1 MMENVSGLPTRV
13 VVIDHDIVISEIM
26 ALSISKERGLSL
38 VGVAHTDRDAAKVVR
53 REHPD
58 VVLFNYRKADDGYVG
73 VVRDVIAK
81 SPRSRVVLVSGE
93 SDVDLSHEALSVG
106 CSGVVGKDSSIAE
119 ILSAIRRAAHGEL
132 VVGSRTISARSA
144 AALIT

>member
-1 MMENVSGLPTRV
+1 MENVSVHPTRV
-13 VVIDHDIVISEIM
+13 VIIDDDIVVSEIM
-26 ALSISKERGLSL
+26 ALSISKEKGLSL
-38 VGVAHTDRDAAKVVR
+38 VGVAHTDRDAATVVR

-58 VVLFNYRKADDGYVG
+58 VVLFNYRKAGNGYVG

-93 SDVDLSHEALSVG
+93 RDLDLGNEALTSG

-119 ILSAIRRAAHGEL
+119 ILSAIRRAARGEL
-132 VVGSRTISARSA
+132 VVSSRSVSARSA
-144 AALIT
+144 AALIN

>member
-1 MMENVSGLPTRV
+1 MENVSDTPTRV
-13 VVIDHDIVISEIM
+13 VVIDDDIVVSEIM

-53 REHPD
+53 REQPD
-58 VVLFNYRKADDGYVG
+58 VVLFNYRKADSQYVHI
-73 VVRDVIAK
+73 VRDVISK

-93 SDVDLSHEALSVG
+93 RNLDLGHEALNIG

-119 ILSAIRRAAHGEL
+119 ILSAIRRAARGEL
-132 VVGSRTISARSA
+132 VVSSRSISARSA
-144 AALIT
+144 AAPIN

>member
-1 MMENVSGLPTRV
+1 MENVSGLPTRV
-13 VVIDHDIVISEIM
+13 VVIDDDIVVSEIM
-26 ALSISKERGLSL
+26 ALSISKEKGLSL
-38 VGVAHTDRDAAKVVR
+38 VGVAHTDRDAVKVVR

-58 VVLFNYRKADDGYVG
+58 VVLFNYRKADNGYVG
-73 VVRDVIAK
+73 TVRDVLAK

-93 SDVDLSHEALSVG
+93 RNFGLGNDALRSG

-119 ILSAIRRAAHGEL
+119 ILSAIRRAARGEL
-132 VVGSRTISARSA
+132 VVSSRSVSARSA